1 MRKYSPLLEGRI
13 NPEGA
18 VDDPTQWRTI
28 PDIWRSTATK
38 YGDRIAL
45 VDPHHDPPMDITF
58 KQLEQEILEFSE
70 GLRQAGIHPD
80 EKVALFAENSCR
92 WLIADQGVMAMGAV
106 NVVRGSRSS
115 VEELSLIYS
124 HSDSVALVVDNEE
137 LCNKLLPSFNA
148 SSTLRFVVLLWG
160 DKTSLLKDAGANL
173 PIYTYEEFLASG
185 FEFQKSF
192 TASNDSVPSL
202 CYQEIQPHDVATIVY
217 TSGTTGNPKGV
228 MLTHSNLLHQ
238 VVYLWEVVQPD
249 PGDRFLSLLPPWH
262 MYERSTEYFSLSRG
276 SEQVYTNI
284 KYLKEDLKR
293 YPPHYMV
300 SVPLV
305 FDSLY
310 SGVQR
315 ELSSTSNFRRLIASA
330 MIGTS
335 MIYMNLKRL
344 YEGRAL
350 NRVRVQTTQMKS
362 AMEWL
367 VARIGAALLHPLHI
381 LAHFLVYR
389 KILSAIGI
397 KKAGISGGG
406 SLPSHVD
413 KFFEAVGITLLNGYG
428 LTESSPV
435 VAARNAE
442 NNVLGTV
449 GKMLSETEIKIVDL
463 KSGETL
469 PAGEKGVVKIRGP
482 QVMKGYYKNEDA
494 TRKAIDARGWLD
506 TGDLGWLCPKIKA
519 GAGCLCVGNL
529 VLDGRAKDTV
539 VLSTGEN
546 IEPTV
551 IEEAA
556 MQSKFIQNIM
566 VVGQDQRRLGAL
578 IVINKDEL
586 KSSGF
591 FDAEESHEDASHQ
604 SLRKLIYSELQKYT
618 LDCPAMIGPFLL
630 LDEVFTVDNGMLTPT
645 MKVRRNVVASKY
657 QSEIENLFKL

>member
-1 MRKYSPLLEGRI
+1 
-13 NPEGA
+13 
-18 VDDPTQWRTI
+18 
-28 PDIWRSTATK
+28 
-38 YGDRIAL
+38 
-45 VDPHHDPPMDITF
+45 MDITF
-58 KQLEQEILEFSE
+58 KQLKQEILEFSE

-80 EKVALFAENSCR
+80 EKVALFADNSCR
-92 WLIADQGVMAMGAV
+92 WLIADQGVMAMGAI

-148 SSTLRFVVLLWG
+148 SSTLRFIVLLWG

-173 PIYTYEEFLASG
+173 PIYTYEEFLATG
-185 FEFQKSF
+185 FQSQKSLS
-192 TASNDSVPSL
+192 ASNDSVPSL
-202 CYQEIQPHDVATIVY
+202 CYQEIQSHDVATIVY

-262 MYERSTEYFSLSRG
+262 IYERSTEYFSLSRG

-284 KYLKEDLKR
+284 KCLKEDLKR

-350 NRVRVQTTQMKS
+350 IRVRVQTMQIKA

-397 KKAGISGGG
+397 KKAGINGGG
-406 SLPSHVD
+406 SLPLHVD
-413 KFFEAVGITLLNGYG
+413 KFFEAIGITLLNGYG

-435 VAARNAE
+435 VAARNVE

-463 KSGETL
+463 KSGETI
-469 PAGEKGVVKIRGP
+469 PDGEKGLIKIRGP

-494 TRKAIDARGWLD
+494 TRKAIDARGWFD
-506 TGDLGWLCPKIKA
+506 TGDLGWLCPEIKA
-519 GAGCLCVGNL
+519 GAGCLCGGNL
-529 VLDGRAKDTV
+529 VLDGRAKDTI

-591 FDAEESHEDASHQ
+591 LDAEERHADASHQ

-630 LDEVFTVDNGMLTPT
+630 LNEVFTVDNGMLTPT
-645 MKVRRNVVASKY
+645 MKVRRDIVASKY